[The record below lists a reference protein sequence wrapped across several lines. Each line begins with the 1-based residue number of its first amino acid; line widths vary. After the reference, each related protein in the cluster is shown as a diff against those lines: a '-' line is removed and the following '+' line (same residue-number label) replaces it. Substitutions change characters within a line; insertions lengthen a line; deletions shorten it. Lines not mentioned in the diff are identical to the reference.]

1 MYEFNELRHFIKTFH
16 KVVEDIKLT
25 GFSIVDGELV
35 SNDID
40 DDDFFNISDEYQE
53 HVNIKEVEAESKGIE
68 YYNQYRQ
75 LIDDAEKVLTD
86 RELWIL
92 FERLDGKS
100 QEEVGKMVNLSRERI
115 RQLEVQLIKK
125 ICKAYR

>member
-25 GFSIVDGELV
+25 GFTIVNGELV
-35 SNDID
+35 SNDIN

-53 HVNIKEVEAESKGIE
+53 DVNIKEVEAESKGLE

-100 QEEVGKMVNLSRERI
+100 QEEVGKLVNLSRERI

>member
-1 MYEFNELRHFIKTFH
+1 MYEFNELRNFIKTFH

-25 GFSIVDGELV
+25 GFTIVNGELV
-35 SNDID
+35 SKDID

-53 HVNIKEVEAESKGIE
+53 HVNIKDVEAESKGLE

-100 QEEVGKMVNLSRERI
+100 QEEVGKLVNLSRERI
-115 RQLEVQLIKK
+115 RQLEVQLINK
-125 ICKAYR
+125 ICKAYK

>member
-1 MYEFNELRHFIKTFH
+1 MYEFNELRQYIKTFH

-25 GFSIVDGELV
+25 GFTIVNGELV
-35 SNDID
+35 SNDIN
-40 DDDFFNISDEYQE
+40 DDDFFNISDEYHE
-53 HVNIKEVEAESKGIE
+53 HVNIKEVEAESKGLE

-100 QEEVGKMVNLSRERI
+100 QEEVGKLVNLSRERI

>member
-1 MYEFNELRHFIKTFH
+1 MYEFNELRQYIKTFH
-16 KVVEDIKLT
+16 KVVADIKLT
-25 GFSIVDGELV
+25 GFTIVNGELV
-35 SNDID
+35 SNDIN
-40 DDDFFNISDEYQE
+40 DDDFFNISDEYQGD
-53 HVNIKEVEAESKGIE
+53 VNIKEVEAESKGLE

-92 FERLDGKS
+92 FLRLDGLS
-100 QEEVGKMVNLSRERI
+100 LRDTGKVVNLGHERI

-125 ICKAYR
+125 ICKANR

>member
-1 MYEFNELRHFIKTFH
+1 MYEFNELRHYIKTFH

-25 GFSIVDGELV
+25 GFTIVNGELV

-53 HVNIKEVEAESKGIE
+53 HVNIKDVEAESKGLE

-92 FERLDGKS
+92 FLRLDGLS
-100 QEEVGKMVNLSRERI
+100 LRDTGKVVNLGHERI

-125 ICKAYR
+125 ICKANR

>member
-25 GFSIVDGELV
+25 GFTIVNGELV
-35 SNDID
+35 SKDID

-53 HVNIKEVEAESKGIE
+53 HVNIKDVEAESKGLE

-100 QEEVGKMVNLSRERI
+100 QEEVGKLVNLSRERI

-125 ICKAYR
+125 ICKVYK

>member
-25 GFSIVDGELV
+25 GFTIVNSELV

-53 HVNIKEVEAESKGIE
+53 DVNIKEVEAESKGLE

-100 QEEVGKMVNLSRERI
+100 QEEVGKLVNLSRERI

-125 ICKAYR
+125 ICKAYK